1 MKQRSKKKFFGNQ
14 FVGKKSGNDE
24 GTNVR
29 PTPSTPASVIN
40 QTDTRKRK
48 ANEQSTPLSRSAK
61 KIKLTME
68 DMGQDNDSFWFFLCS
83 SVLEMLI
90 NKIGS
95 CPSCPSS
102 ELSLRHND
110 KRKMGYALNLV
121 LVCGHCNWKY
131 DFYTSPTIDN
141 DDKSPGLS
149 AFVINFQT
157 VLAFREIGKGHE
169 PMKTFNACM
178 NMPRPMTEKNIASI
192 NERLFNAYE
201 AVAEKCLLTAATEVR
216 KTPLTKEAEIVN
228 CQVAIDGTWQK
239 RGHASLNGVVVAT
252 SDDGKV
258 LDFKVLSKHCKSCQ
272 VWSSKEGTPE
282 YEKWKTSH
290 KCKINHKR
298 SAGAMESA
306 GAIAIFEQSIS
317 KYKLRY
323 LKYIGDG
330 DTGSFNKVVE
340 ARPYGDIL
348 PEKLECV
355 GHVQKR
361 LGTRLRKLRCDLTG
375 KKLEDGKKIKGR
387 GRLTDKAINTLQNYF
402 GMAIRQ
408 NSSSVYLMKKSIG
421 AVLYHCS
428 DVADATLRHQFCP
441 RTEDSWC
448 KWQKDRLNNTDTY
461 RQTLN
466 LPMAIKTILEPI
478 FRDLSSD
485 DLLKKCLHGQTQ
497 NCNEAFNGVL
507 WNKCPK
513 EVFVGKTILELATNS
528 AVIHFNEGFL
538 RLKDVFKFLKL
549 PVNKY
554 MIDGAKRKDAKR
566 VQNATKVSSETGKR
580 QRKKIRAK
588 RKGFTDKETELE
600 GGESYSSGNF

>member
-1 MKQRSKKKFFGNQ
+1 
-14 FVGKKSGNDE
+14 
-24 GTNVR
+24 
-29 PTPSTPASVIN
+29 
-40 QTDTRKRK
+40 
-48 ANEQSTPLSRSAK
+48 
-61 KIKLTME
+61 
-68 DMGQDNDSFWFFLCS
+68 
-83 SVLEMLI
+83 
-90 NKIGS
+90 
-95 CPSCPSS
+95 
-102 ELSLRHND
+102 
-110 KRKMGYALNLV
+110 
-121 LVCGHCNWKY
+121 
-131 DFYTSPTIDN
+131 
-141 DDKSPGLS
+141 
-149 AFVINFQT
+149 
-157 VLAFREIGKGHE
+157 
-169 PMKTFNACM
+169 
-178 NMPRPMTEKNIASI
+178 MPRPMTEKNIASI

-228 CQVAIDGTWQK
+228 CQVSIDGTWQK

-258 LDFKVLSKHCKSCQ
+258 LDFKVISKHCKSCQ

-421 AVLYHCS
+421 AANIKS
-428 DVADATLRHQFCP
+428 T
-441 RTEDSWC
+441 
-448 KWQKDRLNNTDTY
+448 
-461 RQTLN
+461 
-466 LPMAIKTILEPI
+466 KTILEPI

-554 MIDGAKRKDAKR
+554 MIDCAKRKDAKR